1 MGATYHNRQLV
12 LVMVLSLSHA
22 CANHAGYLPPELDE
36 DDPLAMFT
44 RADGDGDG
52 KLDNEEYGRFY
63 STFSNS
69 ETTEPAI
76 AAGSDGGTPEW
87 SDFFQRADT
96 FSDGK
101 LTFDEWSGAMLTA
114 MQQNDVPLCPA
125 AIAAAHGGGAT
136 LATGGVADAVHNVA
150 AADGS
155 RSTGE
160 GNEASDFAKA
170 FDTNK
175 DGFLDITE
183 FRELMAG
190 DGMDGQDEDAEVDE
204 VLEVFTKWDV
214 MDDKLLSMDE
224 LLHGLNLAAGVVPDI
239 PAEFYQ
245 AREIDE
251 YGSAVDQTL
260 KEHLKKDMG
269 ARMIAGADVGEL
281 FALVRVGNVGGVE
294 SWLQLYDM
302 PDGGVRDGMCSPL
315 HVALQQFDKAVQHQH
330 FGASAG
336 KLTAVA
342 LLLIDKGA
350 DLRHECNN
358 ANPLLWAVMVRCLPA
373 VRAILDV
380 YTRKVESKQIP
391 KYDMMLHYR
400 GERDDLSPGGGDA
413 LHAAAY
419 LHPTAIGV
427 SKILTAH
434 PGAGSAN
441 RQMHER
447 GVTWR
452 HGHVLPPHEK
462 SGLWDSFEELLLAPH
477 LHSCIEDGHARFV
490 YRLHPFISL
499 YIHTCT
505 HADTCKHARACKHI
519 HTRTKKHTHTHTH
532 THAHARTRTHTHAHA
547 RTHAH
552 IHKHTR
558 THKHTRARARAR
570 THTHTY
576 THIPTHAPS
585 PSSPLLT
592 THTHTHTQ

>member
-12 LVMVLSLSHA
+12 LVIVLCLPHA

-52 KLDNEEYGRFY
+52 KLNNEEYGRFY
-63 STFSNS
+63 SIFSNS

-76 AAGSDGGTPEW
+76 AAGGDGGTPEW
-87 SDFFQRADT
+87 LDFFQRADT

-125 AIAAAHGGGAT
+125 AIAAAHSGGAT

-160 GNEASDFAKA
+160 ENEASDFAKA

-175 DGFLDITE
+175 DGFLDLTE

-190 DGMDGQDEDAEVDE
+190 DGMDGQEEDAEVDE

-281 FALVRVGNVGGVE
+281 FALVRLGNVDGVE

-358 ANPLLWAVMVRCLPA
+358 AYPLLRAVMVRCLPA

-380 YTRKVESKQIP
+380 YTRKVDAKEIP

-477 LHSCIEDGHARFV
+477 LHRCIEDGDGRFV
-490 YRLHPFISL
+490 CGVHPCISL
-499 YIHTCT
+499 YRHVLMQTRANTLARASIYT
-505 HADTCKHARACKHI
+505 HA
-519 HTRTKKHTHTHTH
+519 HTHTH
-532 THAHARTRTHTHAHA
+532 THARTHTYTN
-547 RTHAH
+547 THAH
-552 IHKHTR
+552 INI
-558 THKHTRARARAR
+558 RARAR
-570 THTHTY
+570 THTHTHTHTY
-576 THIPTHAPS
+576 THTPTHALS
-585 PSSPLLT
+585 PSSPFLT